1 MRVYTAQPLIG
12 LQTGDCDAK
21 ADSDSSQRKCGI
33 QGGATSRFHS
43 PMTAPFKQ
51 WTVLPH
57 GRLTRVNDRI
67 FTVVGE
73 LKMPLLELPRRMT
86 VVRSRSGD
94 LIIFSAIALHEPDMA
109 ELETLGR
116 PAFLVV
122 PSERHRL
129 DAPGYA
135 ARYPGIIVAAPRA
148 GVEKIGK
155 VVRIGTSTPDFG
167 DPTIRYLEVVADS
180 ALEVEADDGLTLI
193 VNDLIGDI
201 HGESGLGGWLLR
213 VMGFAGDDPHVPGPV
228 KLTLGKHK
236 GEVARQ
242 FRRWA
247 ERGDLRRIIVSHG
260 ETIENDPAGV
270 LRALAASLD

>member
-1 MRVYTAQPLIG
+1 
-12 LQTGDCDAK
+12 
-21 ADSDSSQRKCGI
+21 
-33 QGGATSRFHS
+33 
-43 PMTAPFKQ
+43 MTAPFKE

-57 GRLTRVNDRI
+57 GKLTRVNERI

-86 VVRSRSGD
+86 VVRSNSGN
-94 LIIFSAIALHEPDMA
+94 LVIFSAIALRDQDMA
-109 ELETLGR
+109 ELEALGR

-129 DAPGYA
+129 DAPGYVA
-135 ARYPGIIVAAPRA
+135 QYPDITVVAPRA
-148 GVEKIGK
+148 GVEKIGQ
-155 VVRIGTSTPDFG
+155 VVRIDTSTPDFG
-167 DPTIRYLEVVADS
+167 DPTIRYVEVAADS
-180 ALEVEADDGLTLI
+180 ALEVEGKDGLTI
-193 VNDLIGDI
+193 VVNDLIGDI

-228 KLTLGKHK
+228 KLMLGKHK
-236 GEVARQ
+236 SEVAQQ

-260 ETIENDPAGV
+260 DTIENDPRGV
-270 LRALAASLD
+270 LRSLAATLD